1 MSNKKYKYNNTLNH
15 TSVPSRFDL
24 YKEGNV
30 LTIDKDGFVVQK
42 EPQGGSGGTSNYND
56 LSNKPSIDNVELVG
70 NKTAEALGLTSLD
83 TFTEEVTT
91 INNLI
96 KNNRKSIDTLSSQF
110 DTINKEKVDIDLSNA
125 NVGRSNA
132 NKLVNI
138 NSNGG
143 FEYINK
149 SITLTPS
156 LTTIKLGDDTT
167 SSQLLIRD
175 YDDNTINITSNRE
188 DNSDNAIG
196 VNYLYVEQ
204 DEDLNSITISS
215 GFDILEIR
223 DFVDIKIT
231 QGNNTATI
239 SFVDGKLAINGKKI
253 LTEE

>member
-1 MSNKKYKYNNTLNH
+1 MKTKDFRLIQGMLVGDANN
-15 TSVPSRFDL
+15 
-24 YKEGNV
+24 
-30 LTIDKDGFVVQK
+30 
-42 EPQGGSGGTSNYND
+42 QGGSGGTSNYND

-83 TFTEEVTT
+83 TFTEEVST

-125 NVGRSNA
+125 NVGKSNA

-143 FEYINK
+143 LEYINK

-167 SSQLLIRD
+167 SSELLIN
-175 YDDNTINITSNRE
+175 DNNNGINITSNSE
-188 DNSDNAIG
+188 SEIG
-196 VNYLYVEQ
+196 INYLYVRQ
-204 DEDLNSITISS
+204 DEGLDTITISS
-215 GFDILEIR
+215 GFGILEIR
-223 DFVDIKIT
+223 NFAEIIIT
-231 QGNNTATI
+231 KNNNTATI

-253 LTEE
+253 LTEA

>member
-1 MSNKKYKYNNTLNH
+1 MKTKDFRLIQGMLVGDANN
-15 TSVPSRFDL
+15 
-24 YKEGNV
+24 
-30 LTIDKDGFVVQK
+30 
-42 EPQGGSGGTSNYND
+42 QGGSGGTSNYND

-83 TFTEEVTT
+83 TFTEEVST

-96 KNNRKSIDTLSSQF
+96 KNNRKSIDTLSSQV

-125 NVGRSNA
+125 NVGKSNA

-143 FEYINK
+143 LEYINK

-167 SSQLLIRD
+167 SSELLIN
-175 YDDNTINITSNRE
+175 DNNNGINITSNSE
-188 DNSDNAIG
+188 SEIG
-196 VNYLYVEQ
+196 INYLYVKQ
-204 DEDLNSITISS
+204 DEGLDTITISS
-215 GFDILEIR
+215 GFGILEIR
-223 DFVDIKIT
+223 YFTEIIIT
-231 QGNNTATI
+231 KNNNTATI

-253 LTEE
+253 LTEA

>member
-1 MSNKKYKYNNTLNH
+1 MKTKDFRLIQGMLVGDANN
-15 TSVPSRFDL
+15 
-24 YKEGNV
+24 
-30 LTIDKDGFVVQK
+30 
-42 EPQGGSGGTSNYND
+42 QGGSGGTSNYND

-83 TFTEEVTT
+83 TFTEEVST

-96 KNNRKSIDTLSSQF
+96 KNNRKSIDTLSSQV

-125 NVGRSNA
+125 NVGKSNA

-143 FEYINK
+143 LEYINK

-167 SSQLLIRD
+167 SSELLIN
-175 YDDNTINITSNRE
+175 DNNNGINITSNSE
-188 DNSDNAIG
+188 SEIG
-196 VNYLYVEQ
+196 INYLYVRQ
-204 DEDLNSITISS
+204 DEGLDTITISS
-215 GFDILEIR
+215 GFGILEIR
-223 DFVDIKIT
+223 NFAEIIIT
-231 QGNNTATI
+231 KNNNTATI

-253 LTEE
+253 LTEA